1 MSDEFVVD
9 DVAGKS
15 DTAAWVNPDVKDCP
29 VIPLGF
35 VGRDIVFAL
44 PEGEIRQEPAGR
56 IAQMLRTDIYA
67 SFEGAAFLGNWR
79 GGEDDKIDLQSAARW
94 LVRQCRARGIWDGS
108 RAQRGYGVWA
118 TEAGPVVHVGNAV
131 GAWPFGE
138 GDWRT
143 VTDVL
148 REDASGPIWL
158 LRPPT
163 PRPSAA
169 AKAGEVEAFRKIL
182 DKWNFAPVEGSR
194 GMSGADVLIGH
205 LGVLLLGA
213 WSRFRPHVNVSGGRG
228 TGKTTLSMLM
238 QAAASANAGDLLDTF
253 TEAGVRQQL
262 SGEARGLFL
271 DEAEPSTD
279 GTPGPVERA
288 MELLRRMA
296 TGEGSAGRQGSIRG
310 GPAATSALG
319 CAYLASIYP
328 LAIND
333 AMASR
338 LVEVRLRP
346 LGAAKGGDDDALR
359 DAIEAARAMSPRLL
373 ARAMREAKRFRAD
386 VSLLKEAL
394 GELRHDPRTADL
406 VAALAA
412 GRRLLLHDQA
422 LTLDEACAEAR
433 DWAWL
438 STSREQTSSAQ
449 NPGHACLAKLLSIN
463 SGQHVRDR
471 FYSIGELV
479 QEEVEARGAHDKVLK
494 SWGLK
499 VENGHGQAE
508 RVGPWLI
515 VSNNHPALQR
525 AMTGSNANW
534 RGVLEH
540 LADLGPAFAPQPMP
554 GAVRFGLGHQSRAL
568 AVPLTPWLDRPV
580 AVGADPQAS
589 SPFDPPD
596 WGSDGPASRDSS
608 RSASREESHD

>member
-1 MSDEFVVD
+1 MSDDYVVTDPEAGDSGTAGFVDPKVE
-9 DVAGKS
+9 
-15 DTAAWVNPDVKDCP
+15 DCP

-67 SFEGAAFLGNWR
+67 SIEGAMFLSSWR
-79 GGEDDKIDLQSAARW
+79 DAESKIDLQSAGRW
-94 LVRQCRARGIWDGS
+94 LVRKCRARGIWDGS

-118 TEAGPVVHVGNAV
+118 TDKGPVVHVGDAI

-138 GDWRT
+138 DDWRP
-143 VTDVL
+143 VSEVL
-148 REDASGPIWL
+148 RQDATGPIWL

-163 PRPSAA
+163 PRPGAP
-169 AKAGEVEAFRKIL
+169 AKTAEVEAFRKIL
-182 DKWNFAPVEGSR
+182 DKWKFAPVEGSQ
-194 GMSGADVLIGH
+194 GMTGADVLMGH
-205 LGVLLLGA
+205 LGVVLLGA

-253 TEAGVRQQL
+253 TEAGLRQTL

-288 MELLRRMA
+288 MEWLRRMS
-296 TGEGSAGRQGSIRG
+296 TGDGSSGRQGSIRG

-338 LVEVRLRP
+338 MVEVRLRP
-346 LGAAKGGDDDALR
+346 LGDAKGGDDDALR
-359 DAIEAARAMSPRLL
+359 EAIEAAGKMSPRLL
-373 ARAMREAKRFRAD
+373 ARAMRDAKRFRAD
-386 VSLLKEAL
+386 VSVLKEAL

-406 VAALAA
+406 VASLAA

-422 LTLDEACAEAR
+422 LTMDEACEEAR
-433 DWAWL
+433 AWAWL
-438 STSREQTSSAQ
+438 STSRERASSAQ
-449 NPGHACLAKLLSIN
+449 NPGQACLAKLLSLN

-471 FYSIGELV
+471 FFSIGELV
-479 QEEVEARGAHDKVLK
+479 QEEIEGRGTHEKALK
-494 SWGLK
+494 AWGLK
-499 VENGHGQAE
+499 VENGHGSAD

-515 VSNNHPALQR
+515 ISNNHPALQK
-525 AMTGSNANW
+525 ALTGSNANW

-540 LADLGPAFAPQPMP
+540 LADLGDAYTPQPMS
-554 GAVRFGLGHQSRAL
+554 GAVRFGIGHQSRAL
-568 AVPLTPWLDRPV
+568 AVPLTPWLDKPV
-580 AVGADPQAS
+580 VVGADPREA
-589 SPFDPPD
+589 SPFDKPD
-596 WGSDGPASRDSS
+596 WGEGRPASHGSS
-608 RSASREESHD
+608 RPASHEESHD